1 MRQKSF
7 FRFTIKLLIFL
18 RRKISK
24 PITLVAAIISV
35 FVVAA
40 IFIGANFVVELAH
53 DPELSELIPNQLLF
67 WLIAAPAG
75 LIYFNLLIFFR
86 IVLDRIM
93 KKPGTLLRFRITGFL
108 FFAFAIPAIIFVIFF
123 TQVFDFTFNS
133 LNNPLLLKKMRQEL
147 NSSQVEMKK
156 SMEMVK
162 REMTTAALQDFNFF
176 IEKKKR
182 EDEQNSIDIIS
193 YHKENGFI
201 SSVVKMNNQKSYPNY
216 FPYLTKINFDLLLSK
231 KDSYTSYEENLGM
244 VYSIVKKEQGYITA
258 TKFLG
263 EEEQKTITELL
274 TILKQLRQLE
284 LLTGPL
290 KLGIFIFILY
300 FYIQIFCATVIVFY
314 YLSNS
319 YLTPLQDLISAIR
332 ILSMREHSKEAFS
345 EIRRRKIFSKLNYH
359 IKKMKEDEVRNLLQ
373 SFTKMLSELEQNRM
387 RIARMSEIEGWREVA
402 KRVAHEIK
410 NPLTPIK
417 LTVNHMEKI
426 LIKENFETYEKL
438 LSNFNLI
445 NNEIEHIS
453 KLIDEF
459 SAFSKNTQ
467 MNKQWCKLSDIL
479 ENINQFLLRYQDL
492 ELKTSFAKLPIV
504 FIDPKKIHQLLLNL
518 VKNSLESLNEKKDG
532 EKKKIFLRS
541 RLIRSKKNQ
550 FIEICVMDNGKGIPP
565 QKREEIFKPY
575 FTLKE
580 KGTGLGL
587 AICQQ
592 IALNHDAELF
602 LEAERSDQDM
612 TCFILRL
619 PLKNEKLIYK
629 NKKKLSPDS
638 IKKVVHSKTT

>member
-1 MRQKSF
+1 MRYKSF
-7 FRFTIKLLIFL
+7 FRFAIKLFIFL
-18 RRKISK
+18 RRKISD
-24 PITLVAAIISV
+24 PITLAVAIISI
-35 FVVAA
+35 FVIAA
-40 IFIGANFVVELAH
+40 MFVGANFVVELAH

-67 WLIAAPAG
+67 WLIAAPAI

-108 FFAFAIPAIIFVIFF
+108 FFAFAIPAVIFVIFF

-147 NSSQVEMKK
+147 NSAQIEVAESMK
-156 SMEMVK
+156 MVK
-162 REMTTAALQDFNFF
+162 EEITEASLQDFIFF
-176 IEKKKR
+176 IDEKKR
-182 EDEQNSIDIIS
+182 EDRQDGIDTIS
-193 YHKENGFI
+193 YHKKNGFI
-201 SSVVKMNNQKSYPNY
+201 NSIVKVNNQKVYPNY

-231 KDSYTSYEENLGM
+231 RDSYTSYEENLGM
-244 VYSIVKKEQGYITA
+244 IYSITKKDDGYITA
-258 TKFLG
+258 TKFLDD
-263 EEEQKTITELL
+263 EKKKTITELL
-274 TILKQLRQLE
+274 VILKQLRQLE

-290 KLGIFIFILY
+290 KLGILIFILY

-319 YLTPLQDLISAIR
+319 YLTPLQDLILAIR
-332 ILSMREHSKEAFS
+332 ILSMKEHSKESFS
-345 EIRRRKIFSKLNYH
+345 EIRLRKIFLKLNYH
-359 IKKMKEDEVRNLLQ
+359 VKKMKEDEVRNLLQ
-373 SFTKMLSELEQNRM
+373 SFTRMLSELEQNRI

-417 LTVNHMEKI
+417 LTVSHMEKI
-426 LIKENFETYEKL
+426 LVKENFEVYEKL

-467 MNKQWCKLSDIL
+467 LSKEWCQLSDVL
-479 ENINQFLLRYQDL
+479 ANISQFLKQYQDL

-504 FIDPKKIHQLLLNL
+504 FIDPKKNHQLLLNL
-518 VKNSLESLNEKKDG
+518 VKNSLESLNEKKEG
-532 EKKKIFLRS
+532 EKKVIFLRS
-541 RLIRSKKNQ
+541 SLIRSKKNR
-550 FIEICVMDNGKGIPP
+550 FIEISIMDNGKGIPP

-592 IALNHDAELF
+592 IALNHNAELF
-602 LEAERSDQDM
+602 LETEKTNKDL
-612 TCFILRL
+612 TCFKLRL

-629 NKKKLSPDS
+629 NKKKLSTSKP
-638 IKKVVHSKTT
+638 KKLTHSKTT

>member
-7 FRFTIKLLIFL
+7 FRFAIKVLIFL
-18 RRKISK
+18 RRKISN
-24 PITLVAAIISV
+24 PITLIAVIISI
-35 FVVAA
+35 FVIAA
-40 IFIGANFVVELAH
+40 IFVGANFVVGLAH

-86 IVLDRIM
+86 IVLDRVM

-147 NSSQVEMKK
+147 NTSQIEMKK

-162 REMTTAALQDFNFF
+162 REITIAALQNFNFF

-182 EDEQNSIDIIS
+182 EDKQNSIDIIS

-201 SSVVKMNNQKSYPNY
+201 SSVVKMNNQKRYPNY

-231 KDSYTSYEENLGM
+231 RDSYTSYEENLGM
-244 VYSIVKKEQGYITA
+244 VYSIIKKEQGYITA

-300 FYIQIFCATVIVFY
+300 FYIQIFCATVIIFY

-359 IKKMKEDEVRNLLQ
+359 VKKMKEDEVRNLLQ
-373 SFTKMLSELEQNRM
+373 SFTKMLSELEQNRI
-387 RIARMSEIEGWREVA
+387 RIARMSEIEGWKEMA

-426 LIKENFETYEKL
+426 LVKENFETYEKL

-453 KLIDEF
+453 RLIDEF

-467 MNKQWCKLSDIL
+467 MNKQWCKLSDVL
-479 ENINQFLLRYQDL
+479 ENISQFLLRYQDL

-532 EKKKIFLRS
+532 EKKKIFLQS

-550 FIEICVMDNGKGIPP
+550 FIEICVMDNGRGIPP

-592 IALNHDAELF
+592 IALNHNAELF
-602 LEAERSDQDM
+602 LETEKTDQDM
-612 TCFILRL
+612 TCFTLRL

-629 NKKKLSPDS
+629 NKKKLSPDP
-638 IKKVVHSKTT
+638 IKKVAHSKTI